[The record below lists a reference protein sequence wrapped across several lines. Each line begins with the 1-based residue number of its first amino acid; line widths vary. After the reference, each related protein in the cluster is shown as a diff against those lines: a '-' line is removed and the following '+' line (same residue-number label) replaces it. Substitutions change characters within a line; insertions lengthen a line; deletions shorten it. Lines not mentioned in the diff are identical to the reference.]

1 MTSAQATAVRASETE
16 FVSADLLRTYLND
29 VARHT
34 LLTAADEVETASA
47 IEAGLLAAEALAD
60 DPAPD
65 DMADLRMLVAVGEQA
80 HQRLVQANLRLVVSI
95 AKKYTNRGV
104 PLIDLIQEGNIG
116 LMRAVQMFDHRRGF
130 KFSTYATWWIRQRVS
145 QAAADQGRAIR
156 VPAQVSAELGRAMRS
171 REELSTALGR
181 EPSLA
186 ELAADLDVTVQR
198 AGELL
203 SWARDPVSLSQ
214 AMGDADGGGELGD
227 LVADDAVAVSG
238 QVTNAMLGADLD
250 EALSCLQERDAKVLR
265 MLFGLGGGE
274 ARTLEDVAGE
284 LSLSRERVRQVQQ
297 RALAR
302 LRYDGRIA
310 ELVAYL
316 R

>member
-1 MTSAQATAVRASETE
+1 VSSAQATVVRASETE

-29 VARHT
+29 VARHP
-34 LLTAADEVETASA
+34 LLTASEEVETAGA
-47 IEAGLLAAEALAD
+47 IEAGLLAAEALAG

-65 DMADLRMLVAVGEQA
+65 DVADLRMLATLGEQA

-95 AKKYTNRGV
+95 AKRYTNRGV

-116 LMRAVQMFDHRRGF
+116 LMRAVQMFDHQRGF

-145 QAAADQGRAIR
+145 QAATDQGRAIR
-156 VPAQVSAELGRAMRS
+156 VPSQVSADLAKAMRS
-171 REELSTALGR
+171 RERLSSELGR
-181 EPSLA
+181 EPSLV
-186 ELAADLDVTVQR
+186 ELADDLDVTVQR

-203 SWARDPVSLSQ
+203 TWARDPVSLNQ
-214 AMGDADGGGELGD
+214 AMGDAEGGVLAD
-227 LVADDAVAVSG
+227 LVADDGVAVSG
-238 QVTNAMLGADLD
+238 QVTNAMLGSDLNR
-250 EALSCLQERDAKVLR
+250 ALACLQERDAMVLR
-265 MLFGLGGGE
+265 MLFGLDGGE
-274 ARTLEDVAGE
+274 PRTLEDVAGE

-302 LRYDGRIA
+302 LRYDRRIE

>member
-1 MTSAQATAVRASETE
+1 VTSAPATAVRASETE
-16 FVSADLLRTYLND
+16 FASADLLRTYLND
-29 VARHT
+29 VAR
-34 LLTAADEVETASA
+34 
-47 IEAGLLAAEALAD
+47 
-60 DPAPD
+60 
-65 DMADLRMLVAVGEQA
+65 QA

-95 AKKYTNRGV
+95 AKKYANRGV

-116 LMRAVQMFDHRRGF
+116 LMRAVQMFDHERGF

-156 VPAQVSAELGRAMRS
+156 VPSQVSAELANAIRS
-171 REELSTALGR
+171 RELLSVELGR

-203 SWARDPVSLSQ
+203 TWARDPVSLNQ
-214 AMGDADGGGELGD
+214 AVGDDDGGVLGD
-227 LVADDAVAVSG
+227 LVADEGIAVSG
-238 QVTNAMLGADLD
+238 LVTNAMLGADID
-250 EALSCLQERDAKVLR
+250 QALSCLEERDAKVLR
-265 MLFGLGGGE
+265 MLFGLNGGE
-274 ARTLEDVAGE
+274 PRTLEDVASE
-284 LSLSRERVRQVQQ
+284 LSISRERVRQVQQ

>member
-1 MTSAQATAVRASETE
+1 VTSAQATAVRASETE
-16 FVSADLLRTYLND
+16 SVSADLLRTYLND
-29 VARHT
+29 VSRHK
-34 LLTAADEVETASA
+34 LLTAAEEVETARA
-47 IEAGLLAAEALAD
+47 IEAGLLAAEALANG
-60 DPAPD
+60 PAPED
-65 DMADLRMLVAVGEQA
+65 VADLRTLVTVGEQA

-95 AKKYTNRGV
+95 AKKYANRGV

-145 QAAADQGRAIR
+145 QAAHDQGRAIR
-156 VPAQVSAELGRAMRS
+156 VPSQVSAELAKAMRS
-171 REELSTALGR
+171 RERLSAEMGR

-186 ELAADLDVTVQR
+186 ELADDLDVTVQR

-203 SWARDPVSLSQ
+203 TWARDPVSLNQ
-214 AMGDADGGGELGD
+214 AMGDAEDGVLAD
-227 LVADDAVAVSG
+227 LVADDGVAVSG
-238 QVTNAMLGADLD
+238 QVTNAMLGADLNQ
-250 EALSCLQERDAKVLR
+250 ALSCLQERDAMVLR
-265 MLFGLGGGE
+265 MLFGLDGGE
-274 ARTLEDVAGE
+274 PRTLEDVASE

-302 LRYDGRIA
+302 LRYDRRIA